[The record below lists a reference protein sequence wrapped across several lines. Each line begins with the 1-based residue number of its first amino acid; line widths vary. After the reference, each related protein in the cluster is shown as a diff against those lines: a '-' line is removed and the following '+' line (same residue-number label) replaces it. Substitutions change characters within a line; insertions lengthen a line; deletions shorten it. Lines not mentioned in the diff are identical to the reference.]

1 MPRKGENIYKRKDGR
16 WEGRFI
22 KGKDGEK
29 TKYGYVYGP
38 TYTDVKYKLQEKKAK
53 EANRKN
59 SGSNRNE
66 VSFEYI
72 ASLWLTDTE
81 AHVKES
87 TWIKYHNL
95 LSSYILPQIG
105 QLKTYEIDYAALSQL
120 CNELQKTGGKKQ
132 NGLST
137 KTVSDSL
144 SVIKSVLRFAS
155 RLKYSVDMS
164 ALEVSAKTKSIAPKI
179 LSMQDEQLLI
189 DYLVDSE
196 EPAAIGVMIC
206 LFTGLRVGEICA
218 LTWSDISISAKRIY
232 VHKTMQR
239 IQTPGQE
246 QKTAVLITEPKS
258 QCSIRSI
265 PISDVLMNYILKK
278 KPGEGFVLTGSKE
291 RYMEP
296 RSLQNHFKRILIA
309 CGLEYVNFHVLRH
322 TFATRCVE
330 VGFDIKSLS
339 EILGHANVSITLNRY
354 VHPSMELKQKN
365 MDKLSAIFSV
375 K

>member
-1 MPRKGENIYKRKDGR
+1 MSRKGENIYKRKDGR

-53 EANRKN
+53 EVNRKH
-59 SGSNRNE
+59 SGSDRNE

-95 LSSYILPQIG
+95 LNSYILPQIG
-105 QLKTYEIDYAALSQL
+105 QLKTYELDYAALSQL
-120 CNELQKTGGKKQ
+120 CNELQKTGGKNQ

-179 LSMQDEQLLI
+179 LSLQDEQLLI

-196 EPAAIGVMIC
+196 EPAAIGVMVC

-218 LTWSDISISAKRIY
+218 LTWSDISISTKRIY

-246 QKTAVLITEPKS
+246 QKTAILITEPKS

-265 PISDVLMNYILKK
+265 PISDVLMNYILNKS
-278 KPGEGFVLTGSKE
+278 PSEGFVLTGSKE

-296 RSLQNHFKRILIA
+296 RSLQNHFKRILID

-339 EILGHANVSITLNRY
+339 EIPGHANVSITLNRY

-365 MDKLSAIFSV
+365 MDKLSALFSV

>member
-1 MPRKGENIYKRKDGR
+1 
-16 WEGRFI
+16 
-22 KGKDGEK
+22 
-29 TKYGYVYGP
+29 
-38 TYTDVKYKLQEKKAK
+38 
-53 EANRKN
+53 
-59 SGSNRNE
+59 
-66 VSFEYI
+66 
-72 ASLWLTDTE
+72 
-81 AHVKES
+81 
-87 TWIKYHNL
+87 
-95 LSSYILPQIG
+95 
-105 QLKTYEIDYAALSQL
+105 
-120 CNELQKTGGKKQ
+120 
-132 NGLST
+132 
-137 KTVSDSL
+137 
-144 SVIKSVLRFAS
+144 
-155 RLKYSVDMS
+155 
-164 ALEVSAKTKSIAPKI
+164 
-179 LSMQDEQLLI
+179 
-189 DYLVDSE
+189 
-196 EPAAIGVMIC
+196 
-206 LFTGLRVGEICA
+206 
-218 LTWSDISISAKRIY
+218 
-232 VHKTMQR
+232 MQR